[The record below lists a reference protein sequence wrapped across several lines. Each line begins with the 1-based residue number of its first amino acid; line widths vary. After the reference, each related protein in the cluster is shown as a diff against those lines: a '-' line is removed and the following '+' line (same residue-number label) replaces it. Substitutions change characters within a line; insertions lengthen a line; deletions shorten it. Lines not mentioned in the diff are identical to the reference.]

1 MTWRVSLNNVARAKI
16 AIQAKQ
22 VGLNEAQINAM
33 LDVDNAIHKVFTIQ
47 EYSQSPDKKKAITV
61 KDRIDSMRNE
71 MFMAELCSILSREFD
86 EPELADIRKE
96 AKANVE
102 KAVDWKQIE
111 SILTEHLPD
120 DNGVL
125 QL

>member
-1 MTWRVSLNNVARAKI
+1 
-16 AIQAKQ
+16 
-22 VGLNEAQINAM
+22 
-33 LDVDNAIHKVFTIQ
+33 
-47 EYSQSPDKKKAITV
+47 
-61 KDRIDSMRNE
+61 MRNE